1 VGAPG
6 PSVLCLHGLGR
17 DPADWDGVRAG
28 LERFGEVAAPALP
41 RTSVDELTETL
52 ATLPPASIVV
62 GHSVGGV
69 LALRRAALHDAT
81 RAVVVTSGF
90 FPLVVGERTRRA
102 AVTSYA
108 AHRVALAR
116 QLAARGSRPRPRR
129 GAARLAGSLVRL
141 GLDAPAFHAV
151 ADAVRAPVL
160 VVHGSDDHHVPVDFA
175 VAAAAR
181 QPGFTLSVL
190 AGAGHDV
197 HAEQPERWLDVVTSW
212 LDEVLASPGRRSS
225 VA

>member
-41 RTSVDELTETL
+41 RASVDDLTATL
-52 ATLPPASIVV
+52 ATLPPAGIVV

-69 LALRRAALHDAT
+69 LALRRAALHGAT

-102 AVTSYA
+102 AVTGYA

-116 QLAARGSRPRPRR
+116 QLAARGVRPRPRR
-129 GAARLAGSLVRL
+129 GAAGVARSLVRL
-141 GLDAPAFHAV
+141 GLGAPAFHAV
-151 ADAVRAPVL
+151 ADVVRAPVL
-160 VVHGSDDHHVPVDFA
+160 VVHGADDHHVPVDFA

-181 QPGFTLSVL
+181 QPAWTLTVL
-190 AGAGHDV
+190 DGGGHDV
-197 HAEQPERWLDVVTSW
+197 HVEQPERWLQVVTAW
-212 LDEVLASPGRRSS
+212 LDDVLAARERAAAS
-225 VA
+225 A